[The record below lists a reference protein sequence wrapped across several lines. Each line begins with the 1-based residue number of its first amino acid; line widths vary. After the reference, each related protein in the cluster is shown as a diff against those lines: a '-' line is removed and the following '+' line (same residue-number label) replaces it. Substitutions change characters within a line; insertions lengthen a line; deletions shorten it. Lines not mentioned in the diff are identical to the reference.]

1 MQVVANTVLD
11 LLLVVGFGA
20 GVVGAAWGTVITQYL
35 GAALLLRRMY
45 TAGRVRYQPG
55 LPHRV
60 DLALLWATLAP
71 LAVVYVARNLSYM
84 QIQVA
89 AAALVPVQ
97 VAAHQAVRLSYP
109 VRTYVVRMKTFKCL
123 NITPELCMHS
133 LSPCMGVYTIA
144 DGGQRL
150 LLGAADAAWQRTG
163 RGSRS
168 CTVPNHPVLIQID
181 STPCDSITEHRRYD
195 SAVDP
200 GTHS

>member
-109 VRTYVVRMKTFKCL
+109 VRMYVDVQMSTYHARTVRAQ
-123 NITPELCMHS
+123 
-133 LSPCMGVYTIA
+133 LSPCMRVHMIA

-150 LLGAADAAWQRTG
+150 LRCSGRGVAADAAWQPIG
-163 RGSRS
+163 
-168 CTVPNHPVLIQID
+168 
-181 STPCDSITEHRRYD
+181 
-195 SAVDP
+195 
-200 GTHS
+200 